1 MKKATTDILCCPI
14 CKSNLDFRGNNA
26 SEEITR
32 GVFECKACRRSYPVE
47 DGFIHFLQEGE
58 VRRFS
63 NRAEFFRSIYCK
75 LYTPLTNF
83 MFLPCGGVKKAR
95 QEVLERL
102 EIPSGAEIL
111 ETGIGACDNIPLI
124 ARRSDYGSFYGL
136 DNQQKMLR
144 KCMRNLKK
152 WNIQADLFWSNAEEV
167 PFKDDVFDVVF
178 HLGAINLFSDK
189 KQAIDEMIRVA
200 KPKTRIVIADENE
213 KAARL
218 FSIFMG
224 KQEKVTPPVDLIP
237 DNMEDIHLHTIW
249 SGLGYLIE
257 FRTP

>member
-1 MKKATTDILCCPI
+1 MKRTTKDILCCPK
-14 CKSNLDFRGNNA
+14 CRNDLLFNENDA
-26 SEEITR
+26 SGKITK
-32 GVFECKACRRSYPVE
+32 GVLECATCQRSYPLE
-47 DGFIHFLQEGE
+47 NGFIHFLREGE

-63 NRAEFFRSIYCK
+63 NRAEFFRSIYCQ

-95 QEVLERL
+95 QEVLSRL
-102 EIPSGAEIL
+102 EIPSGAKIL
-111 ETGIGACDNIPLI
+111 ETGTGACDNIPFI
-124 ARRSDYGSFYGL
+124 AQKSDYGSFYGL

-152 WNIQADLFWSNAEEV
+152 WNLQADLFWSNAEEL

-200 KPKTRIVIADENE
+200 KPRTKIVIADENE

-218 FSIFMG
+218 FRIFMG
-224 KQEKVTPPVDLIP
+224 KQEKIIPPVDLIP
-237 DNMEDIHLHTIW
+237 DNMQDIHLDTIW
-249 SGLGYLIE
+249 RGLGYLIE